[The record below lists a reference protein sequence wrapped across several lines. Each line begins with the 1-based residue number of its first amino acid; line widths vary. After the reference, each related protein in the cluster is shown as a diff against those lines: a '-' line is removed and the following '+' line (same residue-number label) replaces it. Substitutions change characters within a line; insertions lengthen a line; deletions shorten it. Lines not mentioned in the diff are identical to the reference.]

1 MASHRRG
8 ARTTA
13 GRPGKHTGVSREMTL
28 ASGNVFLDLGF
39 APGVAANLLLRS
51 KLMIEAEK
59 LIERRRLTQTAAA
72 KLFGV
77 SQPRVSDLHRGR
89 IDRFSLDALVQLLA
103 RAGRRRRNGLPTE
116 GPTTTWRLRVCTL
129 LRAAHCVLAGR

>member
-1 MASHRRG
+1 M
-8 ARTTA
+8 T
-13 GRPGKHTGVSREMTL
+13 VS
-28 ASGNVFLDLGF
+28 SGNVFVDLGF

-51 KLMIEAEK
+51 ELMIEAEK

-103 RAGRRRRNGLPTE
+103 RAGVSVDLVVRE
-116 GPTTTWRLRVCTL
+116 GGKARMRP
-129 LRAAHCVLAGR
+129 AGRG

>member
-1 MASHRRG
+1 
-8 ARTTA
+8 
-13 GRPGKHTGVSREMTL
+13 VSREITL
-28 ASGNVFLDLGF
+28 SSGNVFRDLGF

-89 IDRFSLDALVQLLA
+89 IDRFSLDALVELLA
-103 RAGRRRRNGLPTE
+103 RAGVSVELVVRQRKARS
-116 GPTTTWRLRVCTL
+116 
-129 LRAAHCVLAGR
+129 

>member
-1 MASHRRG
+1 
-8 ARTTA
+8 
-13 GRPGKHTGVSREMTL
+13 
-28 ASGNVFLDLGF
+28 
-39 APGVAANLLLRS
+39 
-51 KLMIEAEK
+51 MIEAEK

-103 RAGRRRRNGLPTE
+103 RAGILSAEEIFEHKYAYTLP
-116 GPTTTWRLRVCTL
+116 L
-129 LRAAHCVLAGR
+129 LGWYFGMADFSMDKIRFGYFECMLNMWATAER

>member
-1 MASHRRG
+1 
-8 ARTTA
+8 
-13 GRPGKHTGVSREMTL
+13 
-28 ASGNVFLDLGF
+28 
-39 APGVAANLLLRS
+39 
-51 KLMIEAEK
+51 MIEAEK

-103 RAGRRRRNGLPTE
+103 RAGMRVELVVRE
-116 GPTTTWRLRVCTL
+116 GGK
-129 LRAAHCVLAGR
+129 A

>member
-13 GRPGKHTGVSREMTL
+13 GRPGKHTSVSREMTL

-77 SQPRVSDLHRGR
+77 SQPRVSDLVRGR
-89 IDRFSLDALVQLLA
+89 IERFSLDALVQLLA
-103 RAGRRRRNGLPTE
+103 RAGVRVDLVVRE
-116 GPTTTWRLRVCTL
+116 GRKAKT
-129 LRAAHCVLAGR
+129 

>member
-1 MASHRRG
+1 M
-8 ARTTA
+8 
-13 GRPGKHTGVSREMTL
+13 SREMTIS
-28 ASGNVFLDLGF
+28 SGNVFRDLGF

-51 KLMIEAEK
+51 ELMIEAEK

-89 IDRFSLDALVQLLA
+89 IDRFSLDALVQLLD
-103 RAGRRRRNGLPTE
+103 RAGLKMDLVVRE
-116 GPTTTWRLRVCTL
+116 GRKAKV
-129 LRAAHCVLAGR
+129 